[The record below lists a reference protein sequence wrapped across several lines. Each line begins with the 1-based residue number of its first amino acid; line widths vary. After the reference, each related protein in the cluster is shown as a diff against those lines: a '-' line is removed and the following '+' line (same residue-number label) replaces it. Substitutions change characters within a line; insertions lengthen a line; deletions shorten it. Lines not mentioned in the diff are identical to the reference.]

1 MVSAVVLSVYRWRV
15 VLFIGAIIAL
25 IAGPFIGGFLPLGTP
40 QTVVKAI
47 IFIGLGLMLLA
58 LLLTACGRRLSPSK
72 SAIVLDSPVGG
83 RWVAV
88 NSPQSRVPSH
98 GLHVYGQ
105 TYAIDFIFDPESPAR
120 PEFGGEA
127 MRPVTDYPGFGVPV
141 YAMADGT
148 VVKAIANQRDHRARS
163 SFAGFLY
170 MFMEGMIRELGGPK
184 RIVGNHVIIDHGGG
198 NFSLLAHLQQG
209 SVTVKPGERVTSGQ
223 EIGKCGNSGNSS
235 EPHVH
240 AQVMDRISLLTAQ
253 GQPFVVRDCE
263 VNGARGDQLPGNEE
277 SMTVTYCP

>member
-1 MVSAVVLSVYRWRV
+1 MVSVVVLSVYRWRV

-120 PEFGGEA
+120 PVFRGEA
-127 MRPVTDYPGFGVPV
+127 MRPVTDYPVVGVPV
-141 YAMADGT
+141 YSVADGT
-148 VVKAIANQRDHRARS
+148 VAKAIANQRMHRARS
-163 SFAGFLY
+163 SFAGLSY
-170 MFMEGMIRELGGPK
+170 ISTEVMTRELGAPK
-184 RIVGNHVIIDHGGG
+184 RIVGKHVITDDGCG
-198 NFSLLAHLQQG
+198 NFALLAPPHQG
-209 SVTVKPGERVTSGQ
+209 SFTVKPPER
-223 EIGKCGNSGNSS
+223 
-235 EPHVH
+235 
-240 AQVMDRISLLTAQ
+240 
-253 GQPFVVRDCE
+253 
-263 VNGARGDQLPGNEE
+263 
-277 SMTVTYCP
+277 